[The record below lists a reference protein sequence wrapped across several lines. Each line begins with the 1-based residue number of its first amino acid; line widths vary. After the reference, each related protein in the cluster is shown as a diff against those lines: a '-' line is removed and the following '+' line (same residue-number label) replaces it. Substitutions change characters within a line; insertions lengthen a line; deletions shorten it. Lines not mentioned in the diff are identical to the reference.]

1 MTLIIFVK
9 TVIGTFVV
17 SKLLGSPTRW
27 IFEFYS
33 NVGFKTKWKKFYGI
47 GSTLFR
53 RTVNVGVSRKQKKR
67 APWKDASKKV
77 PLPKNGFG

>member
-1 MTLIIFVK
+1 MIIFVK
-9 TVIGTFVV
+9 TVIGTFEV
-17 SKLLGSPTRW
+17 SKIFRGPTRW

-33 NVGFKTKWKKFYGI
+33 NVGFKTKWKKFYEL

-67 APWKDASKKV
+67 APWRTRSKKV